1 VSLRCFTMS
10 RLGYERP
17 LELLARLRDLGVE
30 VLVKLKDGSE
40 YVGRIE
46 SADLSMNIILG
57 DAVQVGED
65 GNPLVN
71 YGRIFIRGSNI
82 VFVAV
87 RDDKIVI

>member
-1 VSLRCFTMS
+1 MSKLR
-10 RLGYERP
+10 YEKP
-17 LELLARLRDLGVE
+17 LELLSRLRDIGAE

-46 SADLSMNIILG
+46 STDLSMNVIL
-57 DAVQVGED
+57 DEAVQVSED
-65 GNPLVN
+65 GSPLVN

-87 RDDKIVI
+87 KEDELIV